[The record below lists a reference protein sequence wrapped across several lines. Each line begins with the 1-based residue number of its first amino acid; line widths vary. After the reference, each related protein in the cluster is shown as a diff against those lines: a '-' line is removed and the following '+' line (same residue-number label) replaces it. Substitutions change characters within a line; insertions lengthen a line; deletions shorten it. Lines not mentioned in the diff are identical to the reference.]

1 MAEVTIDGEVFGS
14 WPLSEDRTVE
24 IGDGNR
30 LVIEDGKADMVWA
43 DCPDKLC
50 VNQKAISREGES
62 IICLPNKVVV
72 SIVGGEE
79 REVDA
84 VTWPGQNRIR
94 RSERRRN
101 PFEKQSGIFWCIY
114 GIGPY
119 FQLSGKPDPNP
130 VRDSRDQAGTC
141 QSADRDPSI

>member
-1 MAEVTIDGEVFGS
+1 MKKNDWILIAAVLAVSAVFLGGYFFRPQQKDGAAVVTIDGEVFGS

-30 LVIEDGKADMVWA
+30 LVIKDGKADMVWA

-72 SIVGGEE
+72 SITGGEE
-79 REVDA
+79 RELDA
-84 VTWPGQNRIR
+84 VT
-94 RSERRRN
+94 
-101 PFEKQSGIFWCIY
+101 
-114 GIGPY
+114 
-119 FQLSGKPDPNP
+119 
-130 VRDSRDQAGTC
+130 
-141 QSADRDPSI
+141 

>member
-1 MAEVTIDGEVFGS
+1 MKRNDWILIAVVLAVSAIFLGIHFFHPQQKYGMAEVTIDGEVYGS

-30 LVIEDGKADMVWA
+30 LVIRDGKADMVWA

-62 IICLPNKVVV
+62 IICLPNKVVI

-84 VTWPGQNRIR
+84 VT
-94 RSERRRN
+94 
-101 PFEKQSGIFWCIY
+101 
-114 GIGPY
+114 
-119 FQLSGKPDPNP
+119 
-130 VRDSRDQAGTC
+130 
-141 QSADRDPSI
+141 

>member
-1 MAEVTIDGEVFGS
+1 MKRNDWILITVVLAVAALFLGIQLFRPPQEEGMVVVSIDGEEFGS
-14 WPLSEDRTVE
+14 WPLSEDHTVE

-30 LVIEDGKADMVWA
+30 LVIEGRKADMIWA

-84 VTWPGQNRIR
+84 VT
-94 RSERRRN
+94 
-101 PFEKQSGIFWCIY
+101 
-114 GIGPY
+114 
-119 FQLSGKPDPNP
+119 
-130 VRDSRDQAGTC
+130 
-141 QSADRDPSI
+141 

>member
-1 MAEVTIDGEVFGS
+1 MKKNDWILITAVLAVAVLFMGIQFFRPQQKEGRVVVSIDGEEFGS
-14 WPLSEDRTVE
+14 WPLSEDHTVE

-30 LVIEDGKADMVWA
+30 LVIKDGEADMIWA

-79 REVDA
+79 STVDA
-84 VTWPGQNRIR
+84 VT
-94 RSERRRN
+94 
-101 PFEKQSGIFWCIY
+101 
-114 GIGPY
+114 
-119 FQLSGKPDPNP
+119 
-130 VRDSRDQAGTC
+130 
-141 QSADRDPSI
+141 

>member
-1 MAEVTIDGEVFGS
+1 MKKNDWILITAVLAVAVLFLGIQLFRPQQKEGIVVVSTDGEEFGS

-24 IGDGNR
+24 IGAGNR

-50 VNQKAISREGES
+50 VNQKAIFREGES

-79 REVDA
+79 SAVDA
-84 VTWPGQNRIR
+84 VT
-94 RSERRRN
+94 
-101 PFEKQSGIFWCIY
+101 
-114 GIGPY
+114 
-119 FQLSGKPDPNP
+119 
-130 VRDSRDQAGTC
+130 
-141 QSADRDPSI
+141 

>member
-1 MAEVTIDGEVFGS
+1 MQWCWLCPLFFLVYFFRPQQKDGAAVVTIDGEVFGS

-30 LVIEDGKADMVWA
+30 LVIKDGKADMVWA

-72 SIVGGEE
+72 SITGGEE
-79 REVDA
+79 RELDA
-84 VTWPGQNRIR
+84 VT
-94 RSERRRN
+94 
-101 PFEKQSGIFWCIY
+101 
-114 GIGPY
+114 
-119 FQLSGKPDPNP
+119 
-130 VRDSRDQAGTC
+130 
-141 QSADRDPSI
+141 

>member
-1 MAEVTIDGEVFGS
+1 MKKNDWIMITVVLAAASIFLGIHFMRPGQGNAVAVVTIDGETFGS
-14 WPLSEDRTVE
+14 WPLSENHTVE

-30 LVIEDGKADMVWA
+30 LVIQDGKADMVWA

-50 VNQKAISREGES
+50 VDQKAISREGES

-84 VTWPGQNRIR
+84 VT
-94 RSERRRN
+94 
-101 PFEKQSGIFWCIY
+101 
-114 GIGPY
+114 
-119 FQLSGKPDPNP
+119 
-130 VRDSRDQAGTC
+130 
-141 QSADRDPSI
+141 

>member
-1 MAEVTIDGEVFGS
+1 MKKNDWILIAAVLAVSAVFLGGYFCRPQQKDGAAVVTIDGEVFGS

-30 LVIEDGKADMVWA
+30 LVIKDGKADMVWA

-72 SIVGGEE
+72 SITGGEE
-79 REVDA
+79 RELDA
-84 VTWPGQNRIR
+84 VT
-94 RSERRRN
+94 
-101 PFEKQSGIFWCIY
+101 
-114 GIGPY
+114 
-119 FQLSGKPDPNP
+119 
-130 VRDSRDQAGTC
+130 
-141 QSADRDPSI
+141 

>member
-1 MAEVTIDGEVFGS
+1 MKKNDWILIIAVLAAALIFLGIHFMRPSQGDAMAVVTIDGGTFGS
-14 WPLSEDRTVE
+14 WPLSKDHTVE

-30 LVIEDGKADMVWA
+30 LVIKDGKADMVWA

-79 REVDA
+79 GEVDS
-84 VTWPGQNRIR
+84 VT
-94 RSERRRN
+94 
-101 PFEKQSGIFWCIY
+101 
-114 GIGPY
+114 
-119 FQLSGKPDPNP
+119 
-130 VRDSRDQAGTC
+130 
-141 QSADRDPSI
+141 

>member
-1 MAEVTIDGEVFGS
+1 MKRNDWILIAAALAVSVIFLGVHFFRPQQRDGMAVVTIDGEAFGS

-24 IGDGNR
+24 IGEGNR

-50 VNQKAISREGES
+50 VNQKAVSREGES

-72 SIVGGEE
+72 SIAGGEE

-84 VTWPGQNRIR
+84 VT
-94 RSERRRN
+94 
-101 PFEKQSGIFWCIY
+101 
-114 GIGPY
+114 
-119 FQLSGKPDPNP
+119 
-130 VRDSRDQAGTC
+130 
-141 QSADRDPSI
+141 

>member
-1 MAEVTIDGEVFGS
+1 MRRNDWILIAVVLAVSAIFLGIHFLRPYQKGGIAEVTVDGEVFGS
-14 WPLSEDRTVE
+14 WPLSEDRTIE

-84 VTWPGQNRIR
+84 VT
-94 RSERRRN
+94 
-101 PFEKQSGIFWCIY
+101 
-114 GIGPY
+114 
-119 FQLSGKPDPNP
+119 
-130 VRDSRDQAGTC
+130 
-141 QSADRDPSI
+141 